1 MRAATRVFLFFLT
14 PSRYFVP
21 LRLNKQAFSF
31 RPFLLFMPPRLK
43 HSMAT
48 RPCMY
53 PNAMCPLTILI
64 RFPRQLKPEITN
76 NKQTNTERKGMY

>member
-31 RPFLLFMPPRLK
+31 RLFLLFMPPASNLVWLPG
-43 HSMAT
+43 HVCIQT
-48 RPCMY
+48 LCVPQ
-53 PNAMCPLTILI
+53 TILI
-64 RFPRQLKPEITN
+64 RFPRQLKP
-76 NKQTNTERKGMY
+76 